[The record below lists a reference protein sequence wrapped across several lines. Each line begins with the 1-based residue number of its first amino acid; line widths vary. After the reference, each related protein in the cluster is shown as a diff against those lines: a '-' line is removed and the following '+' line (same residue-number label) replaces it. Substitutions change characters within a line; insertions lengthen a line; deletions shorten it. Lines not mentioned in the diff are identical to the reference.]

1 MDLKQLLDS
10 ITPEVYESLKRAIEV
25 GKWPDGRVLIG
36 RSKRALYSGRDCL

>member
-25 GKWPDGRVLIG
+25 GKWPDGRVLM